1 MKYCGSTQFRENYIN
16 NYGVF
21 WNNKFYLKI
30 FYETFF
36 AYVITRLIL
45 VDGENIDSGNSSS
58 LMLTIINCWDK
69 FSCWKDLIYSE
80 RDLIVGRKDLKI
92 GGIGLNNWWER
103 TNFA

>member
-21 WNNKFYLKI
+21 WNNKFYLRN
-30 FYETFF
+30 FYKTFF